1 MQWFRMIMG
10 HKLLVSALISSLGWF
25 LFWVVMAPVEKDIAH
40 IFNWYTHTHHSMT
53 YNPSLTIPLTHSLV
67 QVLLHEAGVE

>member
-1 MQWFRMIMG
+1 MQWFRKIMG

-40 IFNWYTHTHHSMT
+40 IFNWYTHRHTT
-53 YNPSLTIPLTHSLV
+53 V
-67 QVLLHEAGVE
+67 